1 MNFNIIN
8 SINGNIVFDIDFTD
22 VEKVERY
29 STVQFNVNNFLERI
43 KVEEEINLE
52 NFKAFISGNGSIS
65 AIKSG
70 YIQVTCLSA
79 LTMDEVSDELDIVCE
94 AFRKLKDKHCEII
107 FVY

>member
-1 MNFNIIN
+1 MNFNTSN
-8 SINGNIVFDIDFTD
+8 SINNNIVFDIDFTD

-52 NFKAFISGNGSIS
+52 NFKAFISGNGSMS

-70 YIQVTCLSA
+70 YIQITCLSA
-79 LTMDEVSDELDIVCE
+79 LTMDEVCEELDLARK
-94 AFRKLKDKHCEII
+94 AFHKLADKNCEII

>member
-1 MNFNIIN
+1 MNFNTSN
-8 SINGNIVFDIDFTD
+8 SINNNIDTGFTD

-52 NFKAFISGNGSIS
+52 NFKAFISGNGSMS

-70 YIQVTCLSA
+70 YIQLTCLSA
-79 LTMDEVSDELDIVCE
+79 LTMDEVCDELDLARK
-94 AFRKLKDKHCEII
+94 AFHKLADKNCEII